1 MQSPHTYTSIPVLTV
16 KHTHNWPI
24 LEHHTEYLE
33 GGKNHIQKYSIS
45 TTNWTFKRSIEDI
58 NTFPHINIFF
68 PFYTFITPSTVYIY
82 ITSNYHSK
90 WHTAGQ
96 NLCTSNTFFF
106 LIVFFEYKKHACKKL
121 SKCTLLTLL
130 TKTSSLFTLTSCI
143 YIQKFVK
150 KTTVEFNE
158 FFVFHA
164 YFKHK

>member
-33 GGKNHIQKYSIS
+33 GGGGNHIQKYSIS

-68 PFYTFITPSTVYIY
+68 PFYTFITPSTVDIY

-121 SKCTLLTLL
+121 SKCTLLTL
-130 TKTSSLFTLTSCI
+130 FTLTCI
-143 YIQKFVK
+143 YTKICEKD
-150 KTTVEFNE
+150 
-158 FFVFHA
+158 
-164 YFKHK
+164 YRRI

>member
-33 GGKNHIQKYSIS
+33 GGGGNHIQKYSIS

-68 PFYTFITPSTVYIY
+68 PFYTFITPSTVNIY

-130 TKTSSLFTLTSCI
+130 TQTSSLFTLACI
-143 YIQKFVK
+143 YTKICEKD
-150 KTTVEFNE
+150 
-158 FFVFHA
+158 
-164 YFKHK
+164 YRRI

>member
-68 PFYTFITPSTVYIY
+68 PFYTFITPSTVNIY

-96 NLCTSNTFFF
+96 NLCTSN
-106 LIVFFEYKKHACKKL
+106 VFFSHCLFRIQEACMQKIIQVYFVNIVNPNIFIIYPHVMYIY
-121 SKCTLLTLL
+121 
-130 TKTSSLFTLTSCI
+130 TKICEKDYRRI
-143 YIQKFVK
+143 
-150 KTTVEFNE
+150 
-158 FFVFHA
+158 
-164 YFKHK
+164 

>member
-68 PFYTFITPSTVYIY
+68 PFYTFITPSTVNIY

-96 NLCTSNTFFF
+96 NLCTSNIFFF
-106 LIVFFEYKKHACKKL
+106 RIVFFEYKKHACKKL
-121 SKCTLLTLL
+121 SKCSLLTLL
-130 TKTSSLFTLTSCI
+130 THLHCLPSHV

-150 KTTVEFNE
+150 KTTVEFND

>member
-24 LEHHTEYLE
+24 LEHHTEYFE
-33 GGKNHIQKYSIS
+33 GGGGNHIQKYSIS

-68 PFYTFITPSTVYIY
+68 PFYTFITRSTVDIY

-130 TKTSSLFTLTSCI
+130 TQTSSLFTLACI
-143 YIQKFVK
+143 YTKICEKD
-150 KTTVEFNE
+150 
-158 FFVFHA
+158 
-164 YFKHK
+164 YRRI